1 MIGADYSTGTSMN
14 DQLEA
19 VDQVRRT
26 AIDLAMRFGPKVL
39 VAVIILAAG
48 VFVGRWLGRATDRML
63 TRLHLEPP
71 VRLLLVRIVK
81 VVVLGLFAIM
91 ALQNLGVELLP
102 LIAGL
107 GVAGAGIAL
116 AMQGVLSNIVAGL
129 TIIFTRPFRVGEYIA
144 IVGVEGRVEN
154 ISLFSSTLSHT
165 DMSRVVIPNR
175 KIVGEILHNYGNIRQ
190 LQVMVGVAYDTELSH
205 ALAVIDEVLKLNA
218 RVLKDPV
225 PVIQIAMLADSSINI
240 AVKPWTA
247 VMDYVAVTGE
257 VNRAIVESF
266 RGRNIVIPFPQQEV
280 RILSNAA

>member
-1 MIGADYSTGTSMN
+1 
-14 DQLEA
+14 
-19 VDQVRRT
+19 
-26 AIDLAMRFGPKVL
+26 
-39 VAVIILAAG
+39 
-48 VFVGRWLGRATDRML
+48 
-63 TRLHLEPP
+63 